1 MSVIVSDRLA
11 GDVTVVEAAAPL
23 LVVFGSPVSEVTF
36 AWFVIEPAD
45 CGVTLIETLA
55 LPAFARV
62 PSEQVTVPPDCEQ
75 LPWDGVAELN
85 VTPAGKRVGE
95 GDAGGARRAGVG

>member
-11 GDVTVVEAAAPL
+11 GAITVVWAAAPL
-23 LVVFGSPVSEVTF
+23 SALFGSAVSEVTF
-36 AWFVIEPAD
+36 AWFVIVPAA

-55 LPAFARV
+55 VPVFARF

-75 LPWDGVAELN
+75 LP
-85 VTPAGKRVGE
+85 
-95 GDAGGARRAGVG
+95 